1 MGAAI
6 GNLADLRTVLVWLDF
21 AGVAVFA
28 VTGALVA
35 AQTRQDIIT
44 TCFFAVLTGIGGG
57 TVRDILIGAPVFWI
71 VQEGY
76 LEVCLVAAIAVF
88 LVNTE
93 RWPARLLTWLDA
105 VGLSVYCVVGTFKA
119 LAFHAG
125 PVTAAAMGVVTCA
138 VGGILRD
145 VVAMRPSALL
155 NRELY
160 ITAGVVG
167 AGLTVFLLDLGVDNW
182 VAGAIAALAA
192 FVTRAGAIVF
202 GWHASAKRN

>member
-6 GNLADLRTVLVWLDF
+6 GNLAELRTVLVWLDF

-88 LVNTE
+88 LVNTQ

-167 AGLTVFLLDLGVDNW
+167 AGLAVFLLDLGVSNW
-182 VAGAIAALAA
+182 VAGTVAALAA
-192 FVTRAGAIVF
+192 FMTRAGAIVF
-202 GWHASAKRN
+202 GWRASAKLN